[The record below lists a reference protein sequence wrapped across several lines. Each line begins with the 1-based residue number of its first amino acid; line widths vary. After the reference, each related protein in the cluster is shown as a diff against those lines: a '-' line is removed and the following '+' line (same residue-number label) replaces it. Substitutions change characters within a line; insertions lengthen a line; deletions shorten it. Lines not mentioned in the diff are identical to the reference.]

1 MKLDLT
7 KTHTFN
13 NGIYDFMEGIVSI
26 QVENNVMDIEL
37 DYAWDYESD
46 PVITPTII
54 HEWKYLDHLLSK
66 HVLRNAKSVLSIGGG
81 GSSRTHKYLSTST
94 DKFAILNTGEK
105 DLENAKLPAGNVT
118 SLLVRA
124 TGEDLPFLNNSV
136 GAIEIPSTL
145 DHVID
150 AKKVIEECFRVLVA
164 GGKVG
169 VTLGNSKSWYRK
181 LVGFLRISI
190 TDNHEHHHNFH
201 FTSMDVEGLLS
212 EAGFSSIQTIGSAY
226 LKLPKSIER
235 KLKLPVLLVI
245 HRFISNTVLKLVFG
259 NASGGMFLTLANKPA
274 DI

>member
-7 KTHTFN
+7 KRHTFS
-13 NGIYDFMEGIVSI
+13 NGIYDFMEGIESI
-26 QVENNVMDIEL
+26 QAGGDAMDIEL

-46 PVITPTII
+46 PVITATII
-54 HEWKYLDHLLSK
+54 HEWKYLDHLVSK
-66 HVLRNAKSVLSIGGG
+66 YVLRNAKSVLSIGGG
-81 GSSRTHKYLSTST
+81 GSSRTHEYLSTST
-94 DKFAILNTGEK
+94 DKFAILNTGK
-105 DLENAKLPAGNVT
+105 WDLENAKVPTRNVT

-124 TGEDLPFLNNSV
+124 TGEDLPFLSNSV

-164 GGKVG
+164 GGRVG
-169 VTLGNSKSWYRK
+169 ITLGNSKSWYRK
-181 LVGFLRISI
+181 LVGLLRISV

-201 FTSMDVEGLLS
+201 FTSMDVERLLS
-212 EAGFSSIQTIGSAY
+212 EAGFSSIQTVGSAY

-245 HRFISNTVLKLVFG
+245 HRFISNKVLKLVFG
-259 NASGGMFLTLANKPA
+259 NASGGMFLTFAIKPV